1 LRIWIA
7 IDGKYRTG
15 KSACATHIAKPHAHP
30 LKLFLNPAAP
40 DMMALIVQ
48 LLNGSPA
55 ICGRRFMKRK
65 LLVVLAAVASL
76 VLFSSAAMA
85 HHGVAGYDM
94 SKTITLHGTVTKF
107 EWSNPH
113 VVVYVD
119 AKNDKGEMQNW
130 TIEFAAPIHMV
141 RAGWNKNVMKTGDDI
156 VIDTHP
162 SRNGAP
168 VGITSTITFILKV
181 VVNGQALP
189 GRSD

>member
-1 LRIWIA
+1 
-7 IDGKYRTG
+7 
-15 KSACATHIAKPHAHP
+15 
-30 LKLFLNPAAP
+30 
-40 DMMALIVQ
+40 
-48 LLNGSPA
+48 
-55 ICGRRFMKRK
+55 MKRK
-65 LLVVLAAVASL
+65 LLVVLVSVLSL
-76 VLFSSAAMA
+76 LLFSGRVLA
-85 HHGVAGYDM
+85 HHGVAGYDLT
-94 SKTITLHGTVTKF
+94 KTITLHGTVTKF

-119 AKNDKGEMQNW
+119 AKNEAGELQHW

-141 RAGWNKNVMKTGDDI
+141 RAGWNKNVMKAGDDV

-189 GRSD
+189 GRAD